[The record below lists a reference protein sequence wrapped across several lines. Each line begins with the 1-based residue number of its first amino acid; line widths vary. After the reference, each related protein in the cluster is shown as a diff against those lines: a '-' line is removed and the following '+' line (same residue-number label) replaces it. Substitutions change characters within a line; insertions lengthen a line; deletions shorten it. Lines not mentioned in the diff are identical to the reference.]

1 MIKKATEINLLGP
14 IRLTQVMLPLVRR
27 AKGRI
32 IFMTSGL
39 CRVASPVRGV
49 HSGILS
55 AIEAL
60 AACLKQE
67 LRPRGVDVVVVAP
80 GEYTTGNSWLS
91 DEKIREQARDM
102 WAQLC
107 QEQRNA
113 YGEDYF
119 ETAVRSLE
127 KYTKSQVRNC
137 PFFELQKPTFSEIME
152 FREGITRDA
161 LNQVYCIV
169 NS

>member
-1 MIKKATEINLLGP
+1 MYLLNGEHKTCHDPYRSHCFQVIKKATEINLLGP
-14 IRLTQVMLPLVRR
+14 TRLTQVMLPLVRR

-49 HSGILS
+49 YSGLLS

-127 KYTKSQVRNC
+127 KYTKSQVA
-137 PFFELQKPTFSEIME
+137 T
-152 FREGITRDA
+152 TD
-161 LNQVYCIV
+161 
-169 NS
+169 